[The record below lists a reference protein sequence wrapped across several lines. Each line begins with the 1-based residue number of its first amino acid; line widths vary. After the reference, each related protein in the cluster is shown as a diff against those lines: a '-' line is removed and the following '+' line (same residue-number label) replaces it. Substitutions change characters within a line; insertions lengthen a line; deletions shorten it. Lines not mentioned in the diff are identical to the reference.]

1 MLIIDISTIIVSNII
16 AMNIHPPSRTIFYV
30 IERAIKT
37 YRKFSQRNLSD
48 AVTNMTIDQ
57 GMVLAFLD
65 QYPDLT
71 QKEIAAMA
79 FRDNASMTRMINLMV
94 QKNYITRSINTTNR
108 RQNKLEITKKGHGI
122 LDTLAPVIQNNRA
135 TALQGISQEELNQLE
150 TILNKIIINC
160 S

>member
-1 MLIIDISTIIVSNII
+1 MLIVDISIIIVSNIYT
-16 AMNIHPPSRTIFYV
+16 MNLHPPSQTIFYV

-48 AVTNMTIDQ
+48 TVTNMTIDQ

-65 QYPDLT
+65 QHPDLT

-94 QKNYITRSINTTNR
+94 QKKYISRSINATNR
-108 RQNKLEITKKGHGI
+108 RQNKLEITKQGHDI

-135 TALQGISQEELNQLE
+135 TALRGISQEELDQLE